1 MSGLKGPVVVVR
13 LVVVFSSAPRA
24 VGAGPSKAAFTL
36 VEVVVSL
43 ALVGLI
49 FGCILNSYVTSTV
62 RAEWSGYSL
71 AAQSLALQGMEQ
83 ARAAKWDPLAWPVV
97 DDLRDTNLVQIE
109 ALDIA
114 ASRQIV
120 YATNYITVTTIPGPV
135 PMRQI
140 RADCVW
146 SLAGGGP
153 AKGGPFTNTAV
164 TLRAP
169 DQ

>member
-1 MSGLKGPVVVVR
+1 MR
-13 LVVVFSSAPRA
+13 LVAVFSSAQRA
-24 VGAGPSKAAFTL
+24 GGAGPSKGGFTL

-43 ALVGLI
+43 ALAGLI
-49 FGCILNSYVTSTV
+49 FACILNSYVTSTF

-97 DDLRDTNLVQIE
+97 DDLQDTNFVQINT
-109 ALDIA
+109 LDIA

-120 YATNYITVTTIPGPV
+120 YATNFISVTTIPGPV

-153 AKGGPFTNTAV
+153 VSGGPFTNTAV